1 MAVTLEDMQAW
12 GRIDPGGEQD
22 AQMALESAVSYFRRA
37 GVKDVMAED
46 PDYIAGVCM
55 LAVYRY
61 DNRAAAAAGAHSAI
75 PYGVRDIILQLRYD
89 PKNKAAEG

>member
-1 MAVTLEDMQAW
+1 MAVTLEDMRVW
-12 GRIDPGGEQD
+12 GRIEPGEERD
-22 AQMALESAVSYFRRA
+22 AQLALQSAVSYFRRA
-37 GVKDVMAED
+37 GVKDVMAND
-46 PDYIAGVCM
+46 PDYIMGVCM

-61 DNRAAAAAGAHSAI
+61 DNRAAASEGVKNAI

>member
-1 MAVTLEDMQAW
+1 MAVTLDDMRKW
-12 GRIDPGGEQD
+12 GRIDPGEDRD
-22 AQMALESAVSYFRRA
+22 ALMALESAVSTFRRA
-37 GVKDVMAED
+37 GVRDVMAED

-61 DNRAAAAAGAHSAI
+61 DNRAAAAAGTLTAI